1 MKIYLFC
8 LFVILCSCSGRSKD
22 GFNPDIVAVADSFA
36 LNYFNLDIPSSAK
49 YCTPGPK
56 RLLRFY
62 AGNVS
67 EEDLAVLQCHDEPA
81 SCEII
86 DVAMQTDTSAVVK
99 CKVSDFLKIGD
110 IDKAGEMADDEV
122 FCIPVVRRGGRWLV
136 KMEAPL
142 RSGRQSRD

>member
-8 LFVILCSCSGRSKD
+8 FIVILSSCSGRQKD
-22 GFNPDIVAVADSFA
+22 GFNPDIVAVTDSFA

-49 YCTPGPK
+49 YCTPESNRWLK
-56 RLLRFY
+56 FY

-67 EEDLAVLQCHDEPA
+67 EEDLAVLQRQDEPA
-81 SCEII
+81 SYEIT
-86 DVAMQTDTSAVVK
+86 DVAMLADTSAVVA
-99 CKVSDFLKIGD
+99 CKVSNFLKIEYVE
-110 IDKAGEMADDEV
+110 KAGEMADDEV
-122 FCIPVVRRGGRWLV
+122 FYIPVVRRDGRWLV